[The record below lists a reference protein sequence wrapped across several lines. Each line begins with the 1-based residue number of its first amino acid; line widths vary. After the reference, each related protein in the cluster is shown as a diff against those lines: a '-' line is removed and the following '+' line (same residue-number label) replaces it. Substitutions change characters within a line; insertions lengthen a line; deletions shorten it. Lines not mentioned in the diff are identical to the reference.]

1 MQLFIQCSIYCFYI
15 VVSEDITDTGET
27 EKKIYPSFQIQSD
40 TEQPVNNTTKKQ
52 KHPFSFS
59 KETQIKQHYNTE
71 VKIPTTGFS
80 NPAFVVTKSNASESD
95 SFPTQNKKYSKIPKI
110 YKEPSFE
117 ILLSPNDCQL
127 HRDKIRPEHNPISLS
142 TGPTPSPDFKNHSF
156 SFHPSENESSVFIS
170 PVSEKE
176 FNLSPCGH
184 PTHKT
189 ERSYTVKHP
198 ESDTDYSTQN
208 KDYYFDS
215 QYEKHAPLEEFDNV
229 FSPKN
234 MNLHLDNSEREQEG
248 NAENNHSNWPYEIIV
263 QQKGRQKTKEEE
275 NTELSIK
282 IMPDGSMIEDWH
294 SNTAQENHSPHET
307 CIIIKQQ
314 FSPNFRGTSNYQMEN
329 TSEEVIFN
337 SPTEK
342 ISVTIAKLQ
351 SLSTGLRVQS
361 GVLHPA
367 QSETS
372 QHQGSQRNG
381 KNIQSNYEHPTKI
394 SLINSYNSSPRRKDK
409 PTEVIK
415 TDFINIKNNLIEGS
429 VKERSQILQSLRLV
443 RSIYI

>member
-1 MQLFIQCSIYCFYI
+1 M
-15 VVSEDITDTGET
+15 TDTGET
-27 EKKIYPSFQIQSD
+27 EKKVYPSFQIQSD
-40 TEQPVNNTTKKQ
+40 TEQPVKNTTKKQ
-52 KHPFSFS
+52 KRPFSFS

-71 VKIPTTGFS
+71 ANIPTTGFS
-80 NPAFVVTKSNASESD
+80 NPAFVVTKSNASESE
-95 SFPTQNKKYSKIPKI
+95 SLPTQNKKYSKIPKI

-127 HRDKIRPEHNPISLS
+127 HGDRIQSEHNPANLS
-142 TGPTPSPDFKNHSF
+142 AYPTPSPDLRNQSF

-176 FNLSPCGH
+176 FNFSPYDH

-189 ERSYTVKHP
+189 ENSYTVKHP
-198 ESDTDYSTQN
+198 ESDTDHSTHN

-234 MNLHLDNSEREQEG
+234 MNLHLDNSEREQEA
-248 NAENNHSNWPYEIIV
+248 NVENNNSNWPYEIIV
-263 QQKGRQKTKEEE
+263 QQKGRQKEEE

-282 IMPDGSMIEDWH
+282 IMPDGSMMEDWR
-294 SNTAQENHSPHET
+294 STAQENHSPVET

-314 FSPNFRGTSNYQMEN
+314 FSPNFRGSGNYQMEN
-329 TSEEVIFN
+329 SSEEVIFN
-337 SPTEK
+337 GPTEK

-351 SLSTGLRVQS
+351 SLSTGLWVQS
-361 GVLHPA
+361 GVLHPM
-367 QSETS
+367 QGETS
-372 QHQGSQRNG
+372 QHQGSQSNR
-381 KNIQSNYEHPTKI
+381 KNVPSNYEYPTKI
-394 SLINSYNSSPRRKDK
+394 ALLNSYNTNSSPGRKDK
-409 PTEVIK
+409 PSEVIK
-415 TDFINIKNNLIEGS
+415 IDFINIKNNLIEGS

-443 RSIYI
+443 RSIYVMSFYNIAFVILIMAKNFRI